1 MFIIMLSLSL
11 GITLWAVRKKKEG
24 SRLALAGVGVCV
36 ALLVT
41 DSEAFLEYYFFPAF
55 GVLIVCLLA
64 SLSLQSKKQRRQHEK
79 ALVNAARLEIEL
91 LKKNIQPH
99 FLMNTLTSVMEWI
112 EEDPTT
118 GVKFIE
124 ALADEFR
131 ILSEVSGKKLIPV
144 SQEIELCRSHLEI
157 MSFLPETSERIR
169 NSSWPGRRSSS
180 GCCCRCFSWS
190 SFRFRRKGI
199 GWACSW
205 RR

>member
-1 MFIIMLSLSL
+1 MYTIPVKRLRIILPFLLLGAIVNVAIAWGSALMISLPALNNSKISTISSSTDSWELIRRKGLGATLFTSIRAKSAINESL
-11 GITLWAVRKKKEG
+11 QIQQTDQGISSILPYWG
-24 SRLALAGVGVCV
+24 DLNLH
-36 ALLVT
+36 
-41 DSEAFLEYYFFPAF
+41 SEAFLEYYFFPAF

-64 SLSLQSKKQRRQHEK
+64 SLSLQSKKQRRQHET

-131 ILSEVSGKKLIPV
+131 ILSEVSNRARLL
-144 SQEIELCRSHLEI
+144 LC
-157 MSFLPETSERIR
+157 
-169 NSSWPGRRSSS
+169 
-180 GCCCRCFSWS
+180 
-190 SFRFRRKGI
+190 K
-199 GWACSW
+199 
-205 RR
+205 